1 MPGVCSDN
9 LSHPS
14 KAKFGS
20 VDANL
25 LGSSFAS
32 SAAFASS
39 CFTLNLGVTSSLFN
53 YLIVS
58 QFKSFLLL
66 FIVKTVFYL
75 DYVLYFK

>member
-58 QFKSFLLL
+58 
-66 FIVKTVFYL
+66 
-75 DYVLYFK
+75 